1 MGRNR
6 ILSQAIRRKSTSKH
20 AQVKELKNLPKHKE
34 PKHNDRATKLAVR
47 GAVANRLTL
56 SLNELRSFP
65 TDKLPEDFRCLE
77 GWVVKDVLWEGV
89 PVSSILRIARVRNSA
104 KFLLFG
110 AGKYT
115 YRMGLKSALRKTT
128 MIALK
133 QSGSNL
139 TTSNGGP
146 MRLVFKGHNCYESVK
161 WVDRIEVLTKGLRDT
176 ARKIALSR
184 IEIRP
189 E

>member
-1 MGRNR
+1 M
-6 ILSQAIRRKSTSKH
+6 
-20 AQVKELKNLPKHKE
+20 PKHKE
-34 PKHNDRATKLAVR
+34 PKHNGRASKLAVR
-47 GAVANRLTL
+47 GAVVNPLTF
-56 SLNELRSFP
+56 SLNELRGYP
-65 TDKLPEDFRCLE
+65 TAKLSEDFRCLE

-89 PVSSILRIARVRNSA
+89 PVSSILRITGVRNSA

-115 YRMGLKSALRKTT
+115 YRMSLRSALRKTT

-133 QSGSNL
+133 KSGNNL
-139 TTSNGGP
+139 AASNGGP
-146 MRLVFKGHNCYESVK
+146 MRLVFKGHDCYESVK

-189 E
+189 V